1 MRKGDGR
8 AVPDQANPFAPFG
21 KRFDE
26 PGSPGAADDE
36 TLKRAFFLALM
47 VAVSYFVG
55 AKVGLALTFAP
66 FPLAVMWPPNAI
78 VFGALLIAPTRSW
91 WMLLLAVLPAHLLA
105 ETQESVPVSMVL
117 CWYVSNMSEAL
128 IGAGLVRYL
137 AGQPTRLETVNGA
150 TVVCCAA
157 AVAAVLSSFL
167 DATFVTVIGWGKAEF
182 WSLWKSRVF
191 TNTLSS
197 LMFVPVAITWAAGVR
212 QMSQTE
218 QARVLEAAILFAGL
232 ATVGILAFDS
242 TLTNAGAVPTLLYL
256 PIPFFVW
263 AALRFGPAVASTAFT
278 LIAALV
284 IWGAGHG
291 QGPFV
296 HTVASQD
303 TLPIQIFLI
312 SVAVLVLFLA
322 AMVQERKA
330 ALQSLQIS
338 KELFATAFKASPDA
352 MAISRSLD
360 GQVIVAN
367 DRWLQLLS
375 DPRAL
380 SGPLPLV
387 PLLAHLVEADR
398 PKLLSAMD
406 GVGPAVR
413 DLELGLSDL
422 NGLARRVVVS
432 VTSIELQGVPCLLNV
447 VRDISAQRHA
457 ESDAREQRLQ
467 LTHLS
472 RVASLTTFGGTL
484 AHELT
489 QPLTAVLNN
498 AQAAVLFLEH
508 DPVDMAEIRS
518 ALGDISDAAKRAGLV
533 IDHLRLLMQ
542 KGDAEFGIVDLN
554 RLVAEAIQFAHG
566 VLVSG
571 EVAVSVDLAPD
582 LPQIA
587 GDRVQLEQLLLNLIS
602 NACDAMKHQDP
613 RQRRIT
619 VSTLHASDG
628 SVQLLVTDTGPGV
641 DAAGLD
647 LIFDPFYTTKEH
659 GLGLGLAI
667 SRKIAQAH
675 SGTLSLE
682 SRRGAGAAFRLKLPT
697 VPSGTAFEEAAKASR
712 GSLRPTPSKAED
724 QRVDV
729 PSGHESI

>member
-1 MRKGDGR
+1 MRNADAR
-8 AVPDQANPFAPFG
+8 ALSQEANPFTALG
-21 KRFDE
+21 RRSDE
-26 PGSPGAADDE
+26 PGSAAAGDE
-36 TLKRAFFLALM
+36 TLNHALFLALL
-47 VAVSYFVG
+47 VAILYFVG
-55 AKVGLALTFAP
+55 AKVGLALTFSP
-66 FPLAVMWPPNAI
+66 FPLAVLWPPNAL
-78 VFGALLIAPTRSW
+78 VFGALLIAPTRW
-91 WMLLLAVLPAHLLA
+91 WWVLLLAVLPAHLLA

-137 AGQPTRLETVNGA
+137 AGQPTRLETVHGV
-150 TVVCCAA
+150 TIVCCAA
-157 AVAAVLSSFL
+157 ATAAVLSSFL
-167 DATFVTVIGWGKAEF
+167 DATFVTLIGWGKAEF
-182 WSLWKSRVF
+182 WALWKSRVF

-197 LMFVPVAITWAAGVR
+197 LMFVPVAITWAAGAKRLR
-212 QMSQTE
+212 QAE

-242 TLTNAGAVPTLLYL
+242 TLTNAGALPTLLYL

-296 HTVASQD
+296 HAVASQN

-322 AMVQERKA
+322 AMVQEREA
-330 ALQSLQIS
+330 AIQSLRIS
-338 KELFATAFKASPDA
+338 EELFATAFKSSPDA
-352 MAISRSLD
+352 MAISRSID
-360 GQVIVAN
+360 GQVIVVN

-375 DPRAL
+375 YPRAL
-380 SGPLPLV
+380 PGPPPPI

-398 PKLLSAMD
+398 PKLLSAM
-406 GVGPAVR
+406 GGAGSGVR
-413 DLELGLSDL
+413 DLELGLSDF
-422 NGLARRVVVS
+422 NGLARRVLVS
-432 VTSIELQGVPCLLNV
+432 VTPIQLQGAPCLINV
-447 VRDISAQRHA
+447 VRDISAQRQA
-457 ESDAREQRLQ
+457 ESEAREQRLQ

-518 ALGDISDAAKRAGLV
+518 ALVDIGDAAKRAGHV

-542 KGDAEFGIVDLN
+542 KGEAEFGVVDLN
-554 RLVAEAIQFAHG
+554 RLVGDVIQFAHG

-571 EVAVSVDLAPD
+571 EVAVSVDLAPS
-582 LPQIA
+582 LPPIA
-587 GDRVQLEQLLLNLIS
+587 GDAVQLEQLLLNLIS

-613 RQRRIT
+613 AQRGIT
-619 VSTLHASDG
+619 VSTSHSSDG
-628 SVQLLVTDTGPGV
+628 SVQLLVADTGPGI

-647 LIFDPFYTTKEH
+647 SIFDPFYTTKEH

-675 SGTLSLE
+675 GGTLSME
-682 SRRGAGAAFRLKLPT
+682 NRRGAGATFRLQLP
-697 VPSGTAFEEAAKASR
+697 GRHREGETA
-712 GSLRPTPSKAED
+712 L
-724 QRVDV
+724 
-729 PSGHESI
+729 ESDHRA